1 MGRGRRL
8 RRGEAASPEGG
19 CRVAERTK
27 RSTGSAAGAKASA
40 AAPAP
45 QEALKEYARKRD
57 FAKTP
62 EPSGHKSTRIP
73 KGKLRFVVQMHR
85 ATRLHYDFRLEA
97 DGVLKSWAIPK
108 GPTFDTAEKRLAMHV
123 EDHPIDYRD
132 FEGIIPKGNYGAG
145 EVIVWDR
152 GWYELFEGT
161 STTGEIAK
169 GKLKFILH
177 GEKLKG
183 MFSLVHIKGRGG
195 EENAWLLIKDHDQY
209 VDPKWRIEDHDESV
223 KSGKTIKDIAKDP
236 RAPHWTSSKPVE
248 RGRARPARKVEPLP
262 AIAAPELATLVDAP
276 FDDPDWLYE
285 LKWDGYRTIVTID
298 RDGAVT
304 AVSRNGNDFL
314 EKFPEL
320 KQLADAFSERPVIVD
335 GEIVVLDDAGRP
347 SFQALQNRM
356 DRYGRS
362 RDRQSG
368 VTFVAFDLLYGNG
381 RDLRG
386 EPLEQRKA
394 ALEAIVIPDRGVL
407 YSKHVVGNGTVLY
420 EFARKNELEGIV
432 AKRRKSRYVERRT
445 KDWVK
450 IKTSQRQEFVVAG
463 WTEPRGSR
471 AGFGALLLGVYDGD
485 KLMPAGSVG
494 TGFDGKKLT
503 AISAKLRPLE
513 RKTSPFAQPVK
524 TDTPAH
530 WVQPKLVAEV
540 TFLQWTRDNQLRAP
554 VFVALRED
562 KDASAVVR
570 EQATAAQDV
579 A

>member
-1 MGRGRRL
+1 M
-8 RRGEAASPEGG
+8 AAVPE
-19 CRVAERTK
+19 RAKRTTK
-27 RSTGSAAGAKASA
+27 SDGAAVTPK
-40 AAPAP
+40 PAH
-45 QEALKEYARKRD
+45 EALAEYARKRD
-57 FAKTP
+57 FGKTP
-62 EPSGHKSTRIP
+62 EPSGAKRDRVP

-123 EDHPIDYRD
+123 EDHPFDYRD

-161 STTGEIAK
+161 STTAEIAK
-169 GKLKFILH
+169 GKLKFIMH

-195 EENAWLLIKDHDQY
+195 EENAWLLIKDHDEY
-209 VDPKWRIEDHDESV
+209 VDPKWRIEDHAESV
-223 KSGKTIKDIAKDP
+223 KSGKTLKDIAKDP

-248 RGRARPARKVEPLP
+248 RAAARPARKVEPLP
-262 AIAAPELATLVDAP
+262 AIAAPELATLVEAP

-298 RDGAVT
+298 RDGGVD

-314 EKFPEL
+314 DKFPEL
-320 KQLADAFSERPVIVD
+320 NQLGDAFAERPLIVD
-335 GEIVVLDDAGRP
+335 GEIVVLDDEGKP

-362 RDRQSG
+362 RDRQNG

-394 ALEAIVIPDRGVL
+394 ALETIVVPERGVL
-407 YSKHVVGNGTVLY
+407 YSKHVVGNGTVLF
-420 EFARKNELEGIV
+420 EFARKNGLEGIV

-450 IKTSQRQEFVVAG
+450 IKTSQRQEFVVGG

-471 AGFGALLLGVYDGD
+471 KGFGALLLGVYEGD
-485 KLMPAGSVG
+485 KLLPAGSVG
-494 TGFDGKKLT
+494 TGFDGKKLA
-503 AISAKLRPLE
+503 AISAKLQPLE
-513 RKTSPFAQPVK
+513 RKTSPFATPLK

-554 VFVALRED
+554 VFVALRSD
-562 KDASAVVR
+562 KDPQTVVR
-570 EQATAAQDV
+570 EQAAAAQDV